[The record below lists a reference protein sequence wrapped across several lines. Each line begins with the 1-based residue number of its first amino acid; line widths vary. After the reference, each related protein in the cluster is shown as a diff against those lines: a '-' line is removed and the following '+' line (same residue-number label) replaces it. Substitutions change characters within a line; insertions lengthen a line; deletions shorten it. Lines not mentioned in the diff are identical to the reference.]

1 MFIINSNPS
10 ESFSGGFLFVYAYA
24 FKPINWDDCMRNVK
38 SSPMSITRKLEVII
52 MPIEIRNLTFGF
64 DTLESPLFN
73 NVNLTIDTKW
83 RLGLIGRNGR
93 GKTTLL
99 NLLMKKLHQT
109 GEIISDVEF
118 VYFPMTIK
126 NKNNLTYYAIDEVM
140 PLELWKLERECQL
153 LSLDKDILWQPFDQ
167 LSGGEQ
173 TKVLLAALFCEESC
187 FPLLDEPT
195 NHLDREARNS
205 VAMYLKKKKGYI
217 VISHDRTF
225 LDKVIDHVLAIERS
239 QLTIYKNDFST
250 YMEQKVIQDQYEL
263 SQNKSIKSEIDRLKG
278 TAREKSDWAMKKEG
292 SSNDAFVRAQ
302 AAKMMKRSKAIETRM
317 NVQIEEKTKLLHNI
331 ESVSKLTI
339 NSLSS
344 HRNPVLRVKNFTI
357 SYGDKPLFHPITFE
371 VFQGE
376 QVALVGP
383 NGSGKSSIIN
393 YLLTEKIDGTIEG
406 EINIPQGL
414 ITSSI
419 RQKHD
424 GNMGSLKEFATNHEI
439 DYTLFLN
446 NLRILGI
453 ERDVFNVPIEYMSNG
468 QKKKVEFAKSLG
480 VLAEFYLWDEP
491 LNYLD
496 VYNQTQ
502 IETMIL
508 EYKPTLLFV
517 EHDQSFIT
525 NIATKIVDI
534 VPY

>member
-1 MFIINSNPS
+1 
-10 ESFSGGFLFVYAYA
+10 
-24 FKPINWDDCMRNVK
+24 
-38 SSPMSITRKLEVII
+38 
-52 MPIEIRNLTFGF
+52 MPIEIRNLTFSY
-64 DTLESPLFN
+64 DALVRPLFN

-99 NLLMKKLHQT
+99 NLLMKKIHQT
-109 GEIISDVEF
+109 GEVISDVEF
-118 VYFPMTIK
+118 VYFPLKIK
-126 NKNNLTYYAIDEVM
+126 NKNHLTYHAIGEVM
-140 PLELWKLERECQL
+140 PVELWKLERECQL
-153 LSLDKDILWQPFDQ
+153 LSLDKAILWQPFNQ

-173 TKVLLAALFCEESC
+173 TKVLLAALFCEETS

-195 NHLDREARNS
+195 NHLDREARNT

-217 VISHDRTF
+217 VVSHDRTF
-225 LDKVIDHVLAIERS
+225 LDQVIDHVLAIERS

-263 SQNKSIKSEIDRLKG
+263 SQNKSIKSEIERLKS
-278 TAREKSDWAMKKEG
+278 TAREKSDWAIKKEG
-292 SSNDAFVRAQ
+292 TSNDAFVRAQ
-302 AAKMMKRSKAIETRM
+302 AAKMMKRSKAIEARM
-317 NVQIEEKTKLLHNI
+317 KVQIEEKTKLLHNI
-331 ESVSKLTI
+331 EPVNQLII

-357 SYGDKPLFHPITFE
+357 SYGSRPLFHPITFE

-376 QVALVGP
+376 QIALVGP
-383 NGSGKSSIIN
+383 NGSGKSSIIH
-393 YLLTEKIDGTIEG
+393 YLLTGKIDGTVEG
-406 EINIPQGL
+406 EITIPQGL
-414 ITSSI
+414 ITSNI
-419 RQKHD
+419 QQKHD
-424 GNMGSLKEFATNHEI
+424 GNTGSLKEFAINHEI

-446 NLRILGI
+446 NLRMLGI
-453 ERDVFNVPIEYMSNG
+453 ERDVFNVPIEHMSNG
-468 QKKKVEFAKSLG
+468 QKKKVEFAKTLG
-480 VLAEFYLWDEP
+480 ILAEFYLWDEP

-496 VYNQTQ
+496 VFNQSQ

-508 EYKPTLLFV
+508 AYKPTLLFV

-525 NIATKIVDI
+525 NIATKTVEI